1 MAETPRFNS
10 AQSPRLGQRLPNETS
25 SVRIFNGE
33 EIPPE
38 AWRGMSIFREDT
50 QELLIFTDPGWVAVV
65 GGQRNQKTFIQDA
78 QPDTVD
84 DFVNVGDHWL
94 ETDVTPKVW
103 RIFNEEGV
111 WEPLIPTLDELGPV
125 SGKVLQTSL
134 DANRG
139 VKITSA
145 GITGYDSTVGSPTL
159 GDAKFTLSA
168 DTGVIV
174 SIGGVIATGESGQ
187 RVLITGDDPFGGYV
201 RFFSGHPDEED
212 PGYIV
217 SNDILSGG
225 HTKGYLEIQA
235 PTFGGAYA
243 AGITLSSLNEDG
255 TGDTEIGFNA
265 NEIVFT
271 GQQFNIIL
279 GSDLDANGFDLNNV
293 GNIKSGNSTIT
304 GFGGA
309 DTNTKSINFASSFS
323 GTPTVIVTL
332 FGAAASP
339 GQWSPPV
346 VFNRSSTGFDVK
358 VKRLAGTDTTVD
370 FEWIATQA

>member
-78 QPDTVD
+78 QPDTED

-159 GDAKFTLSA
+159 GDAKFILDAATGTLSIIDGEFSGSVTAGGASLDGGQLSFSSTGSTISDAWLFGLILSANGASLFVGADGTNLIKTDDPVVVGSLHSDGAVQA
-168 DTGVIV
+168 DT
-174 SIGGVIATGESGQ
+174 T
-187 RVLITGDDPFGGYV
+187 LYV
-201 RFFSGHPDEED
+201 AGASDMYGNLDMN
-212 PGYIV
+212 G
-217 SNDILSGG
+217 NDI
-225 HTKGYLEIQA
+225 
-235 PTFGGAYA
+235 
-243 AGITLSSLNEDG
+243 
-255 TGDTEIGFNA
+255 
-265 NEIVFT
+265 
-271 GQQFNIIL
+271 
-279 GSDLDANGFDLNNV
+279 NNV
-293 GNIKSGNSTIT
+293 DVIDVTRINAGNIKNGNNTIT

-309 DTNTKSINFASSFS
+309 DTNTKSITFASAFT